1 MPKTKSLSS
10 LGLNTVDGNDPVI
23 SKIVFDS
30 RQAVPGCL
38 FAALKG
44 GSVHGA
50 EFVEA
55 ALDAGASA
63 ILTDEEGELILN
75 GLKIDALVVKK
86 DARRALAK
94 AVSLFM
100 ENQPET
106 IVAVTGTNGKTSV
119 TTFCR
124 QLWNEVGIEAINIG
138 TTGVEGSWSAPLNDY
153 TTPDPVKLHQ
163 LLHKAAS
170 EGVTHVAMEASSHG
184 LDQRRLDGV
193 NIKTTA
199 FTNFSRDHLDYHIS
213 YEDYFDA
220 KKGLFERLCP
230 KEKVGVFNIDNKK
243 IKDLADWYA
252 LNNRIATIGHDKTAD
267 LVILSQKFNPKSQDI
282 RFSYR
287 DKIYQKS
294 INLIGAFQAE
304 NLLMAA
310 LLVIASGQEESS
322 VFAILENIK
331 PVRGRMELAATKK
344 NGATVYVDY
353 AHTPGAIDVALKSV
367 RPHILGKLIV
377 VIGAGGERDQG
388 KRPLMGTAAE
398 QNSDFVIITD
408 DNPRTEDPSV
418 IHQMIKSGIEN
429 DNKVAVIADRA
440 EAILTAVNLLEAG
453 DGLLITGKGHET
465 EQVVGENNFPF
476 DDFEQA
482 SLSVASLDGIEK

>member
-1 MPKTKSLSS
+1 MPKSKSLSS
-10 LGLNTVDGNDPVI
+10 LGLHTLNGNDPVI
-23 SKIVFDS
+23 NKIVFDS
-30 RQAVPGCL
+30 RQAEPGCL

-50 EFVEA
+50 NFVEA
-55 ALDAGASA
+55 VLDAGASA
-63 ILTDEEGELILN
+63 ILTDEEGELILK
-75 GLKIDALVVKK
+75 GSKIDALVVEK

-100 ENQPET
+100 EKQPET
-106 IVAVTGTNGKTSV
+106 IVAITGTNGKTSV
-119 TTFCR
+119 ATFCR
-124 QLWNEVGIEAINIG
+124 QLWNKAGIEAINIG
-138 TTGVEGSWSAPLNDY
+138 TTGVEGSWSTYLNY
-153 TTPDPVKLHQ
+153 TTPDPVQLHQ
-163 LLHKAAS
+163 ILHKAAS
-170 EGVTHVAMEASSHG
+170 EGITHVAMEASSHG

-193 NIKTTA
+193 EIKTTA
-199 FTNFSRDHLDYHIS
+199 FTNFSRDHLDYHVSIK
-213 YEDYFDA
+213 DYFNA

-230 KEKVGVFNIDNKK
+230 KEKVGVFNIDSKE
-243 IKDLADWYA
+243 IKDLANWYS
-252 LNNRIATIGHDKTAD
+252 LNNDVLMIGYDKTAD
-267 LVILSQKFNPKSQDI
+267 LVILSQKFHPKSQDI
-282 RFSYR
+282 RFSFR

-310 LLVIASGQEESS
+310 LLVIASGQPESII
-322 VFAILENIK
+322 FEILENIK

-353 AHTPGAIDVALKSV
+353 AHTPDAIDVALKSL

-377 VIGAGGERDQG
+377 IIGAGGERDQG
-388 KRPLMGTAAE
+388 KRPLMGAAAE
-398 QNSDFVIITD
+398 KNSDFVIITD

-418 IHQMIKSGIEN
+418 IHQMIKNGIQN
-429 DNKVAVIADRA
+429 DNKVKVITDRA
-440 EAILTAVNLLEAG
+440 EAILNAVNLLEEG

-465 EQVVGENNFPF
+465 EQVIGENNFPF

-482 SLSVASLDGIEK
+482 SLSVASLDGLEK